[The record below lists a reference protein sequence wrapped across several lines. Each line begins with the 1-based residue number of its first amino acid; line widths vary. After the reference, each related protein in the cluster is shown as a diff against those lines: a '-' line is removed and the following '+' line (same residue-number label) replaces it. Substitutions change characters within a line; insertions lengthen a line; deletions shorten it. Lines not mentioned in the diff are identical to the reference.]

1 MRNGLNVSNVSEF
14 VHEIREVPE
23 EARVRYRTEVSMLR
37 ANLASARVRTCAA
50 GTIRV
55 ARAFELPVALGAPVP
70 GGSAP
75 SAAEYFQA
83 ALGGCVLV
91 TYVYGSSSKGVTLSQ
106 LGIAV
111 ETTEDAQRRPRLR
124 YSLDVDA
131 DADDRQVG
139 NIARYVSLL
148 SPNHRTLLETNRIDA
163 RIELSDAR
171 GRSRSE
177 LVLESTRADQSD
189 DAQSDVVA
197 SHRCDLRWRYG
208 TQLDGHVCSASDGRV
223 GFPITI
229 DQPKQYL
236 GIDEAPNPQELLFA
250 ALGADVLSGLLAL
263 ADSRKA
269 ATKRATVDFS
279 GALDVRGVLNVERT
293 APVKVHA
300 IRAALGLEADG
311 DQAEL
316 HELAAR
322 ALRESSLCRLVC
334 DPQSIEVTVR
344 SRESELF
351 KLSSN
356 QRLLRAQLA
365 IGA

>member
-1 MRNGLNVSNVSEF
+1 VRNGLNVSNVSEF

-55 ARAFELPVALGAPVP
+55 ARAFELPVALGASVD
-70 GGSAP
+70 GSP
-75 SAAEYFQA
+75 PTAAEYFQA

-91 TYVYGSSSKGVTLSQ
+91 TYVYGSSSKGVTLSH
-106 LGIAV
+106 LGISV

-124 YSLDVDA
+124 YALDVDA
-131 DADDRQVG
+131 DAEDRQVG

-148 SPNHRTLLETNRIDA
+148 SPNHRTMLETNRIDA
-163 RIELSDAR
+163 RIDLSDAR
-171 GRSRSE
+171 GRSCSE
-177 LVLESTRADQSD
+177 LVLESTQSDQHD

-208 TQLDGHVCSASDGRV
+208 TQLDGRVSSGSDGRL
-223 GFPITI
+223 GLPITI

-250 ALGADVLSGLLAL
+250 ALGADVLSGLLEL
-263 ADSRKA
+263 ANSRKSA
-269 ATKRATVDFS
+269 LKRATVDFG

-300 IRAALGLEADG
+300 IRAALSLEADG

-334 DPQSIEVTVR
+334 DPHSIEVTVR
-344 SRESELF
+344 SRGSELF

-365 IGA
+365 VGA

>member
-14 VHEIREVPE
+14 VHEVREVPE
-23 EARVRYRTEVSMLR
+23 EARVRYRTEVCMLR
-37 ANLASARVRTCAA
+37 SDLASAHIRTCAA

-70 GGSAP
+70 DGSAP
-75 SAAEYFQA
+75 SAAQYFQA

-111 ETTEDAQRRPRLR
+111 EMAEDAQRILRLR
-124 YSLDVDA
+124 YALDVDA

-163 RIELSDAR
+163 RVAVR
-171 GRSRSE
+171 TAQGRSQSE
-177 LVLESTRADQSD
+177 LVLESTRGDLPDGAPT
-189 DAQSDVVA
+189 DVIA
-197 SHRCDLRWRYG
+197 SHRCELRWRYG
-208 TQLDGHVCSASDGRV
+208 TQLDGHVSSGPEGRV
-223 GFPITI
+223 ELPVTI

-250 ALGADVLSGLLAL
+250 ALGADVLSVLLAL
-263 ADSRKA
+263 AHARQA
-269 ATKRATVDFS
+269 AIKRATVDFS

-300 IRAALGLEADG
+300 IRAALDLEADG

-322 ALRESSLCRLVC
+322 ALRGSTLCRLVC

-344 SRESELF
+344 SRGVELF
-351 KLSSN
+351 KLASN

>member
-1 MRNGLNVSNVSEF
+1 MRNGLNVSSVSVF
-14 VHEIREVPE
+14 VHEIRVVPE
-23 EARVRYRTEVSMLR
+23 EARVRYRTEVSMVL
-37 ANLASARVRTCAA
+37 ANLACAKVRTCAA

-55 ARAFELPVALGAPVP
+55 AREFELPVTWGAPLAE
-70 GGSAP
+70 GSPP

-106 LGIAV
+106 LGIGV
-111 ETTEDAQRRPRLR
+111 EASEDARRMTRLR
-124 YSLDVDA
+124 YALDVDA

-148 SPNHRTLLETNRIDA
+148 SPNHRTLLEDNRIDA
-163 RIELSDAR
+163 RIELCDAR
-171 GRSRSE
+171 GLSRSE
-177 LVLESTRADQSD
+177 VVLESARADQSD
-189 DAQSDVVA
+189 EVSFDPVA

-208 TQLDGHVCSASDGRV
+208 TQLEGHLSSTLRGRAEL
-223 GFPITI
+223 PIRI

-236 GIDEAPNPQELLFA
+236 GIDEAPNPQELLLA
-250 ALGADVLSGLLAL
+250 ALGADVLSGLVSR
-263 ADSRKA
+263 ADSRKSA
-269 ATKRATVDFS
+269 LKGLTVDFS
-279 GALDVRGVLNVERT
+279 GQLDVRGVLNVERT

-300 IRAALGLEADG
+300 IKADLRLEAEG
-311 DQAEL
+311 EQDQL
-316 HELAAR
+316 HELAAQ
-322 ALRESSLCRLVC
+322 ALRGSSLCRLVC
-334 DPQSIEVTVR
+334 EPQSIEVTVR
-344 SRESELF
+344 SRGAELF